1 MKLPTE
7 TEIEQTVVR
16 AFHKATDYL
25 EQVGIMNDLRKNKLH
40 GMINLNDH
48 ARALFEDQGILDH
61 FSQEISDD
69 DDSDY
74 EVHESESFQKGDD
87 DSDFDTIRYYDDP
100 DFSQPTFRTIRVCD
114 HVPAHL
120 LPSYFKVRIND
131 NNKFIHK
138 STACWVLTEQNQKL
152 SADRTRRVTQAK

>member
-1 MKLPTE
+1 MK
-7 TEIEQTVVR
+7 
-16 AFHKATDYL
+16 
-25 EQVGIMNDLRKNKLH
+25 DLRKNKLH

-69 DDSDY
+69 DDNDN
-74 EVHESESFQKGDD
+74 EVYESESFQESDD

-100 DFSQPTFRTIRVCD
+100 DSSQPTFRTIRVRD
-114 HVPAHL
+114 HVPPHL

-152 SADRTRRVTQAK
+152 SADRTQRVTQAK